1 MSAVKK
7 YIEESYDELV
17 NKVSW
22 PSRKE
27 VISQAIVVLFASL
40 LLALVIF
47 GVDKCFELV
56 MRFIYQQL
64 S

>member
-22 PSRKE
+22 PSTKE
-27 VISQAIVVLFASL
+27 VINQAIVVLFASL
-40 LLALVIF
+40 LLALIIF
-47 GVDKCFELV
+47 GVDKFFEWV
-56 MRFIYQQL
+56 MKVIYQVL